1 MEKILETILTE
12 VKGVKE
18 EVREI
23 RVEIDQKMEQQ
34 SKKILEEVDQKME
47 QQSKKI
53 LVEVDNKIGKQSKE
67 IAQELNEIVIFLEK
81 RDNKIQATLDQSIK
95 IQKEILKELEINREE
110 HKIFNARIH
119 RLELGQQ
126 YMEEKLLK
134 IS

>member
-1 MEKILETILTE
+1 
-12 VKGVKE
+12 
-18 EVREI
+18 
-23 RVEIDQKMEQQ
+23 MEQQ